1 MAYDQ
6 GSYIEVKDKLRLA
19 YARWPEM
26 RIQESTPRIVEVAG
40 DTKIEITCTIWRT
53 PDDPLPA
60 VFTCHEVY
68 PGQTPFTRGSEQQN
82 CSTSAVGRALSIMGI
97 GLGSSIASAED
108 VRNAQAANTS
118 PSDTADR
125 PSEPRNT
132 TVRTTAPDGDRRR
145 QAPTEKMVKYARSL
159 ADRKQITL
167 SKAELDS
174 FDACKA
180 FIEAHKDD

>member
-1 MAYDQ
+1 MAYDR
-6 GSYIEVKDKLRLA
+6 GDYIEVKDKLRLA
-19 YARWPEM
+19 YDRWPEM
-26 RIQESTPRIVEVAG
+26 RVQESDPMIVEIGG
-40 DTKIEITCTIWRT
+40 DIKIGIRCTIWRT

-60 VFTCHEVY
+60 VFTAWEVY
-68 PGQTPFTRGSEQQN
+68 PGTTPFTKGSEQQN

-108 VRNAQAANTS
+108 VRNAQAAHA
-118 PSDTADR
+118 PSEAATR

-132 TVRTTAPDGDRRR
+132 TVRTTAADGDRRR